1 MATDKGSFEDI
12 QWPPLLFSII
22 GFFSHVGILIFLFLW
37 CALRYC
43 VSCCCSPAR
52 CTPVLLSTASIPKK
66 QMEKKKLVVILH
78 GHTSTEGSLAQLI
91 TAICN
96 EYKDVDILTPDR
108 PGILDSFRN
117 TKWFG
122 FMGLFSTDCPDEVV
136 GMIRSQIAEV
146 WNPDKHES
154 VVLVGHSI
162 GAVLAR
168 RVYLSAW
175 QEEAENNPIS
185 QGESN

>member
-1 MATDKGSFEDI
+1 
-12 QWPPLLFSII
+12 
-22 GFFSHVGILIFLFLW
+22 
-37 CALRYC
+37 
-43 VSCCCSPAR
+43 
-52 CTPVLLSTASIPKK
+52 VLLSTASIPKK

-78 GHTSTEGSLAQLI
+78 GYTSTEGSLAQLM
-91 TAICN
+91 TAIRN
-96 EYKDVDILTPDR
+96 EYKDVDILIPGR
-108 PGILDSFRN
+108 PGLLDSFRN

-122 FMGLFSTDCPDEVV
+122 FMGLFSTDSPDQVV
-136 GMIRSQIAEV
+136 EMIRSQIAEV

-175 QEEAENNPIS
+175 QEEAEHSPKS
-185 QGESN
+185 QGESD